1 MTCNSNFSSFAA
13 TFSKDSKLEMRKKTK
28 NRRKRASYNVSNLVP
43 CQAVLSVKRKLH
55 DAIEKIQQYLLTLPF
70 IIGLLRIRD
79 HIGEKLRQLILAFF
93 DFLSPCWTFLF
104 IHKSEPQNEKI
115 KRASK
120 KIERVIETIV
130 PNPFVDEPN
139 DNGPTDSKSHGSKK
153 AVVTPLKLW
162 KLNPS

>member
-1 MTCNSNFSSFAA
+1 
-13 TFSKDSKLEMRKKTK
+13 MRKTK
-28 NRRKRASYNVSNLVP
+28 NRRKGASSKVSDLAPCRAI
-43 CQAVLSVKRKLH
+43 LSVKQKLH
-55 DAIEKIQQYLLTLPF
+55 DGIDKIQQYLLTLPF

-79 HIGEKLRQLILAFF
+79 DVSEKLRQLILAFF

-104 IHKSEPQNEKI
+104 IHKSEPKNEKI